1 MPMLPSGRR
10 VELSQD
16 RFMAHLGQLDIEA
29 AARIYHA
36 LQEPDDLLFLL
47 DVICYSEGDC
57 NPYLAGFV
65 ASDWEANAQ
74 DWPKDDRKSF
84 SAWLFS
90 DSVRQTRSDAISNIK
105 QIMNELEFP
114 SSPSP

>member
-47 DVICYSEGDC
+47 DV
-57 NPYLAGFV
+57 
-65 ASDWEANAQ
+65 
-74 DWPKDDRKSF
+74 
-84 SAWLFS
+84 
-90 DSVRQTRSDAISNIK
+90 
-105 QIMNELEFP
+105 M
-114 SSPSP
+114 